1 MNQSQG
7 NSDSG
12 QTNTVTVKRS
22 LDFSNEAAAAEDEAA
37 TTAAPL
43 SPLQQYKEGKELSLE
58 QGKWLQQLV
67 DRVENEFKSM
77 PDEEFCRQLEVAKKH
92 IHLKE
97 HEAYVRAKEC
107 FSEEDWHFADPEG
120 DECEDLKGFKVWL
133 LMKDLQF
140 ETNATAA
147 EAEAPAPA
155 MTSPTIEDE
164 ATRQTQ
170 ADSLELPDEAM
181 APELEPELPEPELL
195 EHPQSRDAAT
205 LAEHQ
210 QQAQA
215 EAKPSEPEAL
225 QQMQQQA
232 PNTVELEMAK
242 AETVGMAEV
251 APEQKPKG
259 EAGLSPADDK
269 ESNSKGEKAKEEPTT
284 AVAPPPEVQP
294 QQQAA
299 AEVPEAKVQPQD
311 PLHLQTAAAAKA
323 AEPEIHPQPQSQP
336 GGPKIDPPPQGG
348 EAAFQPQQQD
358 AAAAKA
364 AEPEIHP
371 QPQSQSQPGGP
382 KVDPPQ
388 AGQAA
393 VHPQQQAAAA
403 AKAAEPEIH
412 PQPQSQ
418 PGGPKVDPPQ
428 AGEAAV
434 DPQQQAAAA
443 AKAAAPE
450 IHPQPQSQPG
460 GPKVDPPQAGEAAVH
475 PQQQAAA
482 AAKAAAPEIHPQP
495 HPQPGG
501 PKVDPPQAGEAAVH
515 PQPGQPESS
524 AEEEER
530 TFDDLLD
537 SEIERAGS
545 SSQGRRPRGQLSLSL

>member
-336 GGPKIDPPPQGG
+336 GGPK
-348 EAAFQPQQQD
+348 
-358 AAAAKA
+358 
-364 AEPEIHP
+364 
-371 QPQSQSQPGGP
+371 
-382 KVDPPQ
+382 
-388 AGQAA
+388 
-393 VHPQQQAAAA
+393 
-403 AKAAEPEIH
+403 
-412 PQPQSQ
+412 
-418 PGGPKVDPPQ
+418 
-428 AGEAAV
+428 
-434 DPQQQAAAA
+434 
-443 AKAAAPE
+443 
-450 IHPQPQSQPG
+450 
-460 GPKVDPPQAGEAAVH
+460 VDPPQAGEAAVH

-495 HPQPGG
+495 QSQPGG

-545 SSQGRRPRGQLSLSL
+545 SSQGRRPRGQLSLSLSLSINHCHCLPAKLPVKLCKQYQHQHQHCLQNRLRPWAPSISSCISTRGRRKNPKMSPSLQRHQKQKQCLLRLFQARLRLRLRLRAQTTAPQPRQQHSPSNHPGSGSPRLDPAATG